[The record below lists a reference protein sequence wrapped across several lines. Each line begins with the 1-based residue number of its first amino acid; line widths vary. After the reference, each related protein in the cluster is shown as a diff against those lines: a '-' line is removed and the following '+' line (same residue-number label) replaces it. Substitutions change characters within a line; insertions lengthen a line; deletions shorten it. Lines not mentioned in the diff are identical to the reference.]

1 MVNEPK
7 ETKAWRAYRKYR
19 DGFLSTSNCIATMNE
34 CRRFYSGDQYDDNI
48 DPSLPKPV
56 MNICNEYVEKV
67 KAKLT
72 DTPYAVEFTTDA
84 ENTQLHLL
92 DQFYDY
98 QKAKMKDDDFNA
110 SIVESALIDGVGCAF
125 TMYDKDT
132 YGLRGKYRGFLRRK
146 KVNFED
152 VFFANPYCEEPQ
164 DQKYLGFVQRVSVQ
178 EARNLCEDESKAELI
193 VPDDYN
199 WTKDDKYNP
208 ENIDFDTCTLVTRYF
223 RDKDGE
229 VVFEQSTQYCDLF
242 KKPHYIRPDKN
253 DFDTETEEGKEDY
266 SDMEE
271 ERITIQEKAET
282 ETDESYRKKLKVFHR
297 YPFSWYRPYPVRN
310 TVLGRSMLTQIISN
324 QKQVNFMMMMIML
337 GFQYHGMG
345 KWVVQEGALADGET
359 ITNDPSQVIHVKA
372 KYNQAVG
379 SVLQRIEPST
389 TSNEQL
395 NEPNAIMTMAR
406 QIYGYDNLT
415 SDNNLNDT
423 SGYALQQ
430 VAKQQN
436 LVLEIPQQRYWA
448 YIRSN
453 AETDLLFFRD
463 YVDEAKF
470 FQRRD
475 QGEIASQNAY
485 KDLSQNILDANG
497 ANRQLSPVK
506 EMMSKTIKN
515 EDFMSDFEIAVTVT
529 QGIGQSEISESQHY
543 SQVFQWISTGNM
555 DASLA
560 KAWVDADPAFSK
572 KTRDTLKGELE
583 AYENSQIQALN
594 AQIDQYKNVIEQL
607 KQKYTEMGQQVT
619 YQQAQLKAYKQA
631 SEENARNSK
640 EYMNSVLSSN
650 STNGQMSDGEA
661 KSNASRGIEGSQ
673 YGDYSEE
680 NDEMTL

>member
-1 MVNEPK
+1 
-7 ETKAWRAYRKYR
+7 
-19 DGFLSTSNCIATMNE
+19 
-34 CRRFYSGDQYDDNI
+34 
-48 DPSLPKPV
+48 

-72 DTPYAVEFTTDA
+72 DTPYAVEFTSDNENA
-84 ENTQLHLL
+84 ELHLL
-92 DQFYDY
+92 DQFYEY
-98 QKAKMKDDDFNA
+98 QTSKINDIDFNA
-110 SIVESALIDGVGCAF
+110 SIVESALIDGVACAF
-125 TMYDKDT
+125 TMYDKDS

-164 DQKYLGFVQRVSVQ
+164 DQKYIGFVQRVSVQ
-178 EARNLCEDESKAELI
+178 EARNLCEDQSKIELI
-193 VPDDYN
+193 VPDDF
-199 WTKDDKYNP
+199 KFGGEEKYNK

-229 VVFEQSTQYCDLF
+229 VMFEQSTQFCDLF
-242 KKPHYIRPDKN
+242 KKPHYIRPDKD
-253 DFDTETEEGKEDY
+253 DFDDKDNNEHTDY
-266 SDMEE
+266 ENMLE

-282 ETDESYRKKLKVFHR
+282 ENDSSYRKKLKIFHR

-310 TVLGRSMLTQIISN
+310 SVLGRSMLTQIISN
-324 QKQVNFMMMMIML
+324 QKQVNFMMMMTML

-345 KWVVQEGALADGET
+345 KWIVQEGALADGET

-389 TSNEQL
+389 TSGELL
-395 NEPNAIMTMAR
+395 NQPNAIMTMAR

-415 SDNNLNDT
+415 ADNNLNDT

-430 VAKQQN
+430 VQKQQN
-436 LVLEIPQQRYWA
+436 LVLEIPQQRYWL
-448 YIRSN
+448 YIRQN

-470 FQRRD
+470 FRRRN
-475 QGEIASQNAY
+475 QGEVSSENAY
-485 KDLSQNILDANG
+485 RDMSQSIYDAYGQVPEGADANG
-497 ANRQLSPVK
+497 QLPMAK
-506 EMMSKTIKN
+506 EMISKSIKN

-529 QGIGQSEISESQHY
+529 QGVGQSQISESQHY
-543 SQVFQWISTGNM
+543 SQVFQWMASGNM
-555 DASLA
+555 DAALL
-560 KAWVDADPAFSK
+560 KALVDADPAFSR

-583 AYENSQIQALN
+583 AYETSQISNLK
-594 AQIDQYKNVIEQL
+594 AQIDQYKQVIEQL
-607 KQKYTEMGQQVT
+607 QNQYKQLGQQVS
-619 YQQAQLKAYKQA
+619 YQESQLKAYKQA
-631 SEENARNSK
+631 SEENARNNK
-640 EYMNSVLSSN
+640 EYVNSVLSAQKTHQVSE
-650 STNGQMSDGEA
+650 GEA

-680 NDEMTL
+680 SEEFTL

>member
-1 MVNEPK
+1 M
-7 ETKAWRAYRKYR
+7 
-19 DGFLSTSNCIATMNE
+19 SE
-34 CRRFYSGDQYDDNI
+34 CRRYYSGDQYDSDM
-48 DPSLPKPV
+48 DESLPRPV

-72 DTPYAVEFTTDA
+72 DTPYAVEFTSDNENA
-84 ENTQLHLL
+84 ELHLL
-92 DQFYDY
+92 DQFYEY
-98 QKAKMKDDDFNA
+98 QTSKINDIDFNA
-110 SIVESALIDGVGCAF
+110 SIVESALIDGVACAF
-125 TMYDKDT
+125 TMYDKDS

-164 DQKYLGFVQRVSVQ
+164 DQKYIGFVQRVSVQ
-178 EARNLCEDESKAELI
+178 EARNLCEDQSKIELI
-193 VPDDYN
+193 VPDDF
-199 WTKDDKYNP
+199 KFGGEEKYNK

-229 VVFEQSTQYCDLF
+229 VMFEQSTQFCDLF
-242 KKPHYIRPDKN
+242 KKPHYIRPDKD
-253 DFDTETEEGKEDY
+253 DFDDKDNNEHTDY
-266 SDMEE
+266 ENMLE

-282 ETDESYRKKLKVFHR
+282 ESDSSYRKKLKIFHR

-310 TVLGRSMLTQIISN
+310 SVLGRSMLTQIISN
-324 QKQVNFMMMMIML
+324 QKQVNFMMMMTML

-345 KWVVQEGALADGET
+345 KWIVQEGALADGET

-389 TSNEQL
+389 TSGELL
-395 NEPNAIMTMAR
+395 NQPNAIMTMAR

-415 SDNNLNDT
+415 ADNNLNDT

-430 VAKQQN
+430 VQKQQN
-436 LVLEIPQQRYWA
+436 LVLEIPQQRYWL
-448 YIRSN
+448 YIRQN

-470 FQRRD
+470 FRRRN
-475 QGEIASQNAY
+475 QGEVSSENAY
-485 KDLSQNILDANG
+485 RDMSQSIYDAYGQVPEGADANG
-497 ANRQLSPVK
+497 QLPMAK
-506 EMMSKTIKN
+506 EMISKSIKN

-529 QGIGQSEISESQHY
+529 QGVGQSQISESQHY
-543 SQVFQWISTGNM
+543 SQVFQWMASGNM
-555 DASLA
+555 DAALL
-560 KAWVDADPAFSK
+560 KALVDADPAFSR

-583 AYENSQIQALN
+583 AYETSQISNLK
-594 AQIDQYKNVIEQL
+594 AQIDQYKQVIEQL
-607 KQKYTEMGQQVT
+607 QNQYKQLGQQVS
-619 YQQAQLKAYKQA
+619 YQESQLKAYKQA
-631 SEENARNSK
+631 SEENARNNK
-640 EYMNSVLSSN
+640 EYVNSVLSAQKTHQVSE
-650 STNGQMSDGEA
+650 GEA

-680 NDEMTL
+680 SEEFTL